1 MLVCAQCQ
9 FENPLDH
16 KFCQKCGAS
25 LTEKSCFRC
34 EQPVTL
40 GSLSCPHCGAMT
52 GTLWWAIAE
61 AMGTEPPAEWSQWQ
75 TALTAPES
83 SPCYVDDQQRYRLLA
98 GHLSKD
104 PTILE
109 FRVHDQRPLE
119 LSPLD
124 VVAAEVM
131 FKLAQGLEDA
141 ETLDP
146 RLPAIA
152 YPYLGLQ
159 EEGNLAV
166 PMLQDAWQSPEQTVL
181 ILEDRS
187 QWPRVADQWQDEHA
201 SPLQMLSWLH
211 EMTHLWTALE
221 PWQVQQSLLDL
232 ENLCLDEDQLLC
244 LRRLILTE
252 TPEPLPLASLGEAWR
267 SLLSLSQRTQ
277 PGELGLLIEDLVAGE
292 ILAIEVLQ
300 ERLAAIAQSLQ
311 AIPETVPRAEDL
323 GLPPELQLAIAA
335 DWTADDDDDDEVT
348 RPLPVLMA
356 PFPEDPELDL
366 EYGDDSLDEMP
377 TVVLPVRL
385 AGLEEAG
392 RTDIGQHRQH
402 NEDYFGMQSQIFKL
416 ESPSGQTVRAQGLYI
431 LCDGMGGHAGGEVAS
446 ALVVEVLQQYFQTEW
461 LSLPAHAPE
470 GSSKAGGLGEDWR
483 RALPDEDSI
492 RQAVH
497 LANQAVYDINQVNN
511 CSGSGRMGTTL
522 VLVLIQDNRVA
533 VAHVGDSRLY
543 RLSRKR
549 GLEQVT
555 LDHEVGQ
562 QAILQGVDPEAAYG
576 RPDAYQLTQALGP
589 RDSSYVKPDVQFF
602 DLSEDTILLLC
613 SDGLCDNNLLENHWV
628 SKLEPFLSSR
638 TNLDLGISQLV
649 DFANGYNGHDNITA
663 LAIRLKVR
671 PNLEAMQRT

>member
-25 LTEKSCFRC
+25 LTEKPCFQC
-34 EQPVTL
+34 EQPVAL
-40 GSLSCPHCGAMT
+40 GALRCPNCGAMT

-61 AMGTEPPAEWSQWQ
+61 ATGTEPPAEWAQWQ
-75 TALTAPES
+75 AALTAPEA
-83 SPCYVDDQQRYRLLA
+83 PPLYVDEQQRYHILA
-98 GHLSKD
+98 GPLSKD
-104 PTILE
+104 PTMLE

-124 VVAAEVM
+124 MVAAEVM
-131 FKLAQGLEDA
+131 FKLAQGLESA

-166 PMLQDAWQSPEQTVL
+166 PMLQDAWQSPDQTVL

-187 QWPRVADQWQDEHA
+187 QWPRVAEQWQEEQA

-211 EMTHLWTALE
+211 EMTHLWSALE
-221 PWQVQQSLLDL
+221 PWQAQQSLLDS

-252 TPEPLPLASLGEAWR
+252 GSEALPLAILGEAWR

-277 PGELGLLIEDLVAGE
+277 PGELGLLIEDMVAGE
-292 ILAIEVLQ
+292 VLTVEGVQ

-311 AIPETVPRAEDL
+311 VLPETAPCAEDL
-323 GLPPELQLAIAA
+323 GLPPELQPAIAA
-335 DWTADDDDDDEVT
+335 DWTVDDDDDDEAT
-348 RPLPVLMA
+348 RPLLTPVA
-356 PFPEDPELDL
+356 SFPDDSELDFDA
-366 EYGDDSLDEMP
+366 GDDSFDEMP
-377 TVVLPVRL
+377 TVVLPMRL
-385 AGLEEAG
+385 VGLEESG

-402 NEDYFGMQSQIFKL
+402 NEDYFGMQSQIYKI

-446 ALVVEVLQQYFQTEW
+446 ALVVEVLRQYFQREW
-461 LSLPAHAPE
+461 LSLPTQASEASNR
-470 GSSKAGGLGEDWR
+470 GGGLGEDWR
-483 RALPDEDSI
+483 RPLPDEDSI
-492 RQAVH
+492 RQAIH
-497 LANQAVYDINQVNN
+497 LANQAVYDINQANN

-522 VLVLIQDNRVA
+522 VLVLVQDNRVA

-602 DLSEDTILLLC
+602 DLAEDTILLLC
-613 SDGLCDNNLLENHWV
+613 SDGLCDNSLLENHWV

-663 LAIRLKVR
+663 VAIRLKVR